1 MTREREHG
9 HAAIDTRTDSK
20 ELSSTTLHLALDL
33 TDMVAWEWDP
43 VSGALK
49 ITGEVCEIFGLDGV
63 PNAEQWFALP
73 HPDDVARRNG
83 MLNDVVKTGSARLE
97 FRIVRPDTG
106 AVAWVAESVSL
117 MPEDARYARR
127 LVAVTRDITPQK
139 LIEEASRGQAALLDL
154 TYDAVLVRDFES
166 DVVSLWNLGAFEL
179 YGIPPHEAIGRV
191 SHDLLHTIHPVPIS
205 EAKEV
210 LARTGRWEGE
220 LIHTK
225 RNGTQITVASRWA
238 LRKDSFGP
246 VSILETNTDITERK
260 RAEEELRHSEERY
273 RTMVSTANE
282 GIWLIDLDGK
292 TAYANDRMSHLL
304 GFTPQELRQRTVLD
318 CVFPADRDLARQRI
332 AHNLMGE
339 AEQFDFRFRR
349 KDGSE
354 LLVLACSSPARDS
367 HGTIVGALGMFTD
380 ITERA
385 RAERERT
392 DILVREQRARERAEE
407 AQQRLSLLAD
417 ASALLASSLDYEATL
432 RNFAEVAVQRLAD
445 WCAVHL
451 VDDDGAIRRVTVV
464 HADPSKVA
472 AAQELE
478 QRLEYDIDASPTVV
492 RVLHTGRP
500 ELLAEIPD
508 ELVESASS
516 DPRVQEAIRMLGLK
530 SCMVIPL
537 ASRGHI
543 LGAITLV
550 TAESGRC
557 YGAHDLALAEVLA
570 RRAALAV
577 DNARLYRD
585 ARRVAA
591 ERSSILAQLAD
602 GVVIVDAGGRFT
614 FVNEAARRMGA
625 GRVRSSLEEVPGTEI
640 TTADG
645 DPLAVGEYPLTRALT
660 HRETIVDALWR
671 VRANDGD
678 EKVLQGSVAP
688 VVGEDGE
695 LLGAVTTFRDVTN
708 QVTLDRQKEE
718 FLSAVA
724 HDLKNPLTILKGRA
738 QLLLRGIEREQAG
751 HGQLVQGLAGI
762 EASANKMVSLIDE
775 LLDVVRLQ
783 RGAELHL
790 NRRATNLVDLVDQC
804 VAEFAEAQPGQD
816 ISRESSAPELIGN
829 WDPDRLRRVVANLVA
844 NAIKYGGTEPRIIVT
859 TAREFVQD
867 EAWAVLSVRDNGIG
881 IPAQDLPNIF
891 LRYHRG
897 ANVGEEILG
906 TGIGLA
912 GASQIVKQHGGTIDV
927 ESEEGIGSTF
937 TVRLSMS

>member
-1 MTREREHG
+1 MQT
-9 HAAIDTRTDSK
+9 I
-20 ELSSTTLHLALDL
+20 
-33 TDMVAWEWDP
+33 
-43 VSGALK
+43 
-49 ITGEVCEIFGLDGV
+49 VC
-63 PNAEQWFALP
+63 
-73 HPDDVARRNG
+73 
-83 MLNDVVKTGSARLE
+83 
-97 FRIVRPDTG
+97 
-106 AVAWVAESVSL
+106 
-117 MPEDARYARR
+117 
-127 LVAVTRDITPQK
+127 
-139 LIEEASRGQAALLDL
+139 
-154 TYDAVLVRDFES
+154 
-166 DVVSLWNLGAFEL
+166 
-179 YGIPPHEAIGRV
+179 
-191 SHDLLHTIHPVPIS
+191 PIS
-205 EAKEV
+205 SDSLLKNCGSERCWTASSP
-210 LARTGRWEGE
+210 
-220 LIHTK
+220 LI
-225 RNGTQITVASRWA
+225 
-238 LRKDSFGP
+238 
-246 VSILETNTDITERK
+246 
-260 RAEEELRHSEERY
+260 
-273 RTMVSTANE
+273 
-282 GIWLIDLDGK
+282 
-292 TAYANDRMSHLL
+292 
-304 GFTPQELRQRTVLD
+304 
-318 CVFPADRDLARQRI
+318 RDLARQRI

-881 IPAQDLPNIF
+881 IPAQDLPHIF

-897 ANVGEEILG
+897 TNVGEEILG